1 MTEERQKAIW
11 AIYGKNVFRN
21 LLIHKLDIGFQQ
33 NIRKYSSLIITNM
46 CIRKSFFSVW
56 CRRTDELVDG
66 PNAGYMSPAVL
77 DRWEERLQDIFY
89 GRPYDMHDA
98 ALADTVFKFPLDI
111 KVHICLPSNPSE
123 LEIDFL
129 VHCL

>member
-1 MTEERQKAIW
+1 
-11 AIYGKNVFRN
+11 
-21 LLIHKLDIGFQQ
+21 
-33 NIRKYSSLIITNM
+33 M

-77 DRWEERLQDIFY
+77 DRREERLQDIFY

-111 KVHICLPSNPSE
+111 KVHVCLLILLRIACNKTNLS
-123 LEIDFL
+123 LIL
-129 VHCL
+129 VSLI